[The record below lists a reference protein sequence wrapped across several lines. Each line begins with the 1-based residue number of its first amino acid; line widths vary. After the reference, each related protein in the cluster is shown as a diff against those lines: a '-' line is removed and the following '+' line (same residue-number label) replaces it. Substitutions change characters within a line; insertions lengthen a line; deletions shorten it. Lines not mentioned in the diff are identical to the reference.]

1 MASGEKSVFIVDK
14 GGIVL
19 AITETQ
25 ISGILEQITK
35 LIDKP
40 ENFDAHIRENKETG
54 KIERESLLEHIER
67 TVKYF
72 ARIWNE
78 KELDHF
84 FDRMIE
90 VWYEDGCCSEVEKK
104 FWKELI
110 LAIPAFHDIGKINP
124 AFQVEKMKNHRGE
137 NKKSEYCFEDV
148 ASNHSVVSSMIYM
161 DYFQK
166 ELKGK
171 IRNKEIENKAFFRL
185 LIVLH
190 AYIIDRHHSNLTDF
204 ESFLHSAQFERG
216 SSVLD
221 IIENKECKTYLGPC
235 EISKNDIDKGFRK
248 PCSKM
253 WEEKWNSSKEK
264 SIAEYVYV
272 RMLYSLLIASDY
284 YATAEFEQGVEM
296 QQLGNVEEISGWIDA
311 YESTERIKGIRKYQS
326 EEYPKTRQ
334 DFERVTNM
342 NELRTEMF
350 LDAETELKKHL
361 DEKIFYLEAP
371 TGSGKSNTAINLSF
385 QLMKTDSHLKK
396 LYYIYPFNTLVE
408 QNKETLQEIFKGNK
422 EILESIAVVNA
433 LTPIKVDL
441 SKGDK
446 GEEESGGE
454 ENFGSYYQR
463 ALLDR
468 QFLNYPMILST
479 HVSLFDTIF
488 GARKESAMAFHQLVN
503 SVIVLDEIQSYRYK
517 IWGEIIYFL
526 KGIANLLNV
535 RILIMSAT
543 LPNLDLITE
552 QMRDAVILN
561 RNREKYYQHPCFKN
575 RAVISYELLEKRK
588 VGREEREEQREAFIE
603 RLLNHVE
610 ASAQSR
616 KKVLVEFIKKKTA
629 FEFYR
634 SLRERLDVSC
644 ECEVEYMS
652 GDDSVSERARI
663 LTCVKENMSGI
674 VLVAT
679 QVIEAGVD
687 LDMDIGYKDISKMDS
702 EEQFIGRINRS
713 FAKHG
718 KVYFFDLDDE
728 KVIYG
733 NEDVRTAAEL
743 TIQNSEIR
751 EYFEQKQFDCY
762 YKKVLECL
770 KRNVSQNVGQD
781 GLDAF
786 FKESVMKLYWRKIE
800 ERMRL
805 ISEDAWSVSVYLARD
820 LERVDG
826 TVISGSKL
834 WGKYAELLQDC
845 SMDYAEKKTRL
856 SELMSQMNEF
866 IYKTNQNTSIEKY
879 NDKIGELFYIEDSDV
894 YFEDGKLNR
903 ERLQGKDQEFVDFI

>member
-1 MASGEKSVFIVDK
+1 MAIME
-14 GGIVL
+14 
-19 AITETQ
+19 AQ
-25 ISGILEQITK
+25 ISNILERVTK

-40 ENFDAHIRENKETG
+40 ENFDAHIREKNETG
-54 KIERESLLEHIER
+54 EIERESLMEHIER

-72 ARIWNE
+72 ARLWNE

-84 FDRMIE
+84 FDQMVE
-90 VWYEDGCCSEVEKK
+90 VWYGDRCCSEEQKE

-110 LAIPAFHDIGKINP
+110 LGIPAFHDIGKINP
-124 AFQVEKMKNHRGE
+124 AFQREKMKNDRGE
-137 NKKSEYCFEDV
+137 NKNLENCFEDV
-148 ASNHSVVSSMIYM
+148 SSNHSIISSVIYI
-161 DYFQK
+161 DYFRQ
-166 ELKGK
+166 ELQERMKK
-171 IRNKEIENKAFFRL
+171 RPEEKKNKTFFQL
-185 LIVLH
+185 LIMLH

-204 ESFLHSAQFERG
+204 LTFLRSMRMERG
-216 SSVLD
+216 CDIVDVISSKKCSAYQGTCKISGSRINELCD
-221 IIENKECKTYLGPC
+221 ICKGKWIEWKT
-235 EISKNDIDKGFRK
+235 
-248 PCSKM
+248 
-253 WEEKWNSSKEK
+253 SKEK

-296 QQLGNVEEISGWIDA
+296 KQLGNVEEISRWMDA
-311 YESTERIKGIRKYQS
+311 YESTERIKGIRKYQK
-326 EEYPKTRQ
+326 EGYPKEKQ
-334 DFERVTNM
+334 DLENVTNM

-385 QLMKTDSHLKK
+385 QLMKADPHLKK

-408 QNKETLQEIFKGNK
+408 QNKETLQEIFKGKN
-422 EILESIAVVNA
+422 EILDSIAVVNA

-441 SKGDK
+441 PKR
-446 GEEESGGE
+446 EEMSGGE
-454 ENFGSYYQR
+454 ENLGSYYQR

-488 GARKESAMAFHQLVN
+488 GARKESAMAFHQLAN

-517 IWGEIIYFL
+517 IWGEMTYFL

-535 RILIMSAT
+535 RVLIMSAT

-552 QMRDAVILN
+552 QMKDAVLLN
-561 RNREKYYQHPCFKN
+561 RDREKYYQHPCFKN

-588 VGREEREEQREAFIE
+588 MGREEREEQREAFIE
-603 RLLNHVE
+603 KLLDHVE
-610 ASAQSR
+610 VSAQSR

-634 SLRERLDVSC
+634 SLRERLDGS
-644 ECEVEYMS
+644 CEVEYMS

-663 LTCVKENMSGI
+663 LTCVKENTSGI

-702 EEQFIGRINRS
+702 EEQFVGRINRS

-728 KVIYG
+728 RAVYG
-733 NEDVRTAAEL
+733 NEDVRTATEL

-751 EYFEQKQFDCY
+751 KYFEHKQFDCY
-762 YKKVLECL
+762 YKEVLECL

-805 ISEDAWSVSVYLARD
+805 ISEDEWSVSVYLARD
-820 LERVDG
+820 LERPDG
-826 TVISGSKL
+826 TVISGSEL
-834 WGKYAELLQDC
+834 WGKYAELLQDY
-845 SMDYAEKKTRL
+845 SMDYAEKRTKL

-866 IYKTNQNTSIEKY
+866 IYKTNQNASVEKY
-879 NDKIGELFYIEDSDV
+879 NDKIGELFYIEDGDV

-903 ERLQGKDQEFVDFI
+903 ERLQGKDRAFVDFI

>member
-1 MASGEKSVFIVDK
+1 MSVTKI
-14 GGIVL
+14 
-19 AITETQ
+19 Q
-25 ISGILEQITK
+25 ISNILERVAK

-40 ENFDAHIRENKETG
+40 ENFDAHTRKKNETG
-54 KIERESLLEHIER
+54 EIERESLMAHIER

-72 ARIWNE
+72 ARLWNE

-84 FDRMIE
+84 FDQMIE
-90 VWYEDGCCSEVEKK
+90 IWYGDCCCSDEQKE

-110 LAIPAFHDIGKINP
+110 LGIPAFHDIGKINP
-124 AFQVEKMKNHRGE
+124 AFQREKMKNDRGE
-137 NKKSEYCFEDV
+137 NKNSENCFEDV
-148 ASNHSVVSSMIYM
+148 SSNHSIISSVIYI
-161 DYFQK
+161 DYFRQ
-166 ELKGK
+166 ELQDRTRGRAESE
-171 IRNKEIENKAFFRL
+171 INKSFFRL
-185 LIVLH
+185 LIMLH

-204 ESFLHSAQFERG
+204 SSFLRSMQMERG
-216 SSVLD
+216 SSVVDVIRSKKCSAYRGECKISGSRINELCR
-221 IIENKECKTYLGPC
+221 ICENKWNE
-235 EISKNDIDKGFRK
+235 
-248 PCSKM
+248 
-253 WEEKWNSSKEK
+253 WESSKEK

-296 QQLGNVEEISGWIDA
+296 QQLGNVEKISGWIDA

-385 QLMKTDSHLKK
+385 QLMKTDPHLKK

-433 LTPIKVDL
+433 LTLIKVDL
-441 SKGDK
+441 PK

-454 ENFGSYYQR
+454 ENLESYYQR

-634 SLRERLDVSC
+634 SLRERLDGSC

-728 KVIYG
+728 KAIYG

-800 ERMRL
+800 DRMRL
-805 ISEDAWSVSVYLARD
+805 ISEDEWSVSVYLARN
-820 LERVDG
+820 LEKADG

-834 WGKYAELLQDC
+834 WGKYVELLQDY
-845 SMDYAEKKTRL
+845 SMDYAEKKTKL
-856 SELMSQMNEF
+856 SKLMSQMNEF
-866 IYKTNQNTSIEKY
+866 IYKTNQNASIEKY
-879 NDKIGELFYIEDSDV
+879 NDKIGELFYIEDGEV

-903 ERLQGKDQEFVDFI
+903 ERLQGKDQAFIDFI